1 MKMLN
6 HSEKN
11 SKNNK
16 KKKLRLKLRL
26 RQYTRIFLNTLW
38 NDNPICR
45 MVLGICS
52 TLAVTNRL
60 NNAVAMGLG
69 VTFSM
74 AVSSVSISL
83 IRDVVPRRVR
93 MIVYMIVISTCVILV
108 DRYLKAFFPD
118 ISEAMGPYVG
128 LIITNCIIMGR
139 AESFASL
146 NKPVASF
153 IDALGAGTGYTF
165 ALLVIAAV
173 RELLGFGTLFN
184 INVLGP
190 NWTSWVIMIMA
201 PGAFL
206 VLGIFIWIIRAIQK
220 SYDATP

>member
-1 MKMLN
+1 MLN

-11 SKNNK
+11 SKK
-16 KKKLRLKLRL
+16 GKRSIKKLKFILKHHGR
-26 RQYTRIFLNTLW
+26 TFMNTLW

-69 VTFSM
+69 VTF
-74 AVSSVSISL
+74 ATLTSSVSISL
-83 IRDVVPRRVR
+83 IRNVVPRRVR
-93 MIVYMIVISTCVILV
+93 MIVYMIVISTSVIFV
-108 DRYLKAFFPD
+108 DRCLKAFFPE

-139 AESFASL
+139 AEAFAAL
-146 NKPVASF
+146 NKPLDSF
-153 IDALGAGTGYTF
+153 VDALGVGSGYTF
-165 ALLVIAAV
+165 ALLIIAAV
-173 RELLGFGTLFN
+173 RELLGFGSLFN
-184 INVLGP
+184 INILGP

-206 VLGIFIWIIRAIQK
+206 VLGVFIWIIRSIQK

>member
-1 MKMLN
+1 M
-6 HSEKN
+6 N
-11 SKNNK
+11 SRKSK
-16 KKKLRLKLRL
+16 RKKLALRFVLKR
-26 RQYTRIFLNTLW
+26 YSRIFLNTLW

-60 NNAVAMGLG
+60 ANAVAMGLG
-69 VTFSM
+69 VTFAM

-83 IRDVVPRRVR
+83 IRNLVPRRVR
-93 MIVYMIVISTCVILV
+93 MIVYMIVISTAVILV
-108 DRYLKAFFPD
+108 DRYLKAYFPE

-139 AESFASL
+139 AESYASV
-146 NKPVASF
+146 NKPMASF
-153 IDALGAGTGYTF
+153 IDALGAGAGYTF
-165 ALLVIAAV
+165 ALLVIATV
-173 RELLGFGTLFN
+173 RELLGFGSIFN
-184 INVLGP
+184 IKVLGP
-190 NWTSWVIMIMA
+190 DWTSWVIMIMA

-206 VLGIFIWIIRAIQK
+206 VLGVFIWVIRSIQK

>member
-1 MKMLN
+1 MSN
-6 HSEKN
+6 HLEKN
-11 SKNNK
+11 IKSGK
-16 KKKLRLKLRL
+16 KKKVGLKFILK
-26 RQYTRIFLNTLW
+26 QHIRIFTNTLW

-60 NNAVAMGLG
+60 ANAVAMGLG
-69 VTFSM
+69 VTFAM

-83 IRDVVPRRVR
+83 IRDIVPRRVR
-93 MIVYMIVISTCVILV
+93 MIVYMIVISTSVILV

-139 AESFASL
+139 AESYASL
-146 NKPVASF
+146 NRPMHSL
-153 IDALGAGTGYTF
+153 IDALGAGVGYTF
-165 ALLVIAAV
+165 AMLVIATV
-173 RELLGFGTLFN
+173 RELLGFGSLFN
-184 INVLGP
+184 IRVLGP

-206 VLGIFIWIIRAIQK
+206 VLGVFIWIIRSLQK

>member
-1 MKMLN
+1 MATK
-6 HSEKN
+6 H
-11 SKNNK
+11 K
-16 KKKLRLKLRL
+16 KIKLKFKLK
-26 RQYTRIFLNTLW
+26 QYGRIFMNTLW
-38 NDNPICR
+38 HDNPICR

-69 VTFSM
+69 VTFTM
-74 AVSSVSISL
+74 AFSSTVLSV
-83 IRDVVPRRVR
+83 IRNVVPRRVR
-93 MIVYMIVISTCVILV
+93 MIIYMIVISTCVIVV
-108 DRYLKAFFPD
+108 DRYLKAYFPD

-139 AESFASL
+139 AESYAAL
-146 NKPVASF
+146 NKPFASF
-153 IDALGAGTGYTF
+153 IDALGAGFGYTF

-173 RELLGFGTLFN
+173 RELLGFGSLFN
-184 INVLGP
+184 VNVLGP

-206 VLGIFIWIIRAIQK
+206 VLGVFIWILRAIQK
-220 SYDATP
+220 SYDDRP

>member
-1 MKMLN
+1 M
-6 HSEKN
+6 EKG
-11 SKNNK
+11 KR
-16 KKKLRLKLRL
+16 KKLKLAFVLKR
-26 RQYTRIFLNTLW
+26 YYRIFFNTLW
-38 NDNPICR
+38 GDNPICR

-69 VTFSM
+69 VTF
-74 AVSSVSISL
+74 ATVVSSVSISF
-83 IRDVVPRRVR
+83 IRDIVPRRVR
-93 MIVYMIVISTCVILV
+93 MMVYMIVISTAVILV
-108 DRYLKAFFPD
+108 DRILKAFFPD

-139 AESFASL
+139 AEAFAAL
-146 NKPVASF
+146 NKPMESF
-153 IDALGAGTGYTF
+153 LDAAGAGAGYTA
-165 ALLVIAAV
+165 ALLIIAAV

-184 INVLGP
+184 VNVLGP

-206 VLGIFIWIIRAIQK
+206 VLGVFIWIMRSIQK

>member
-1 MKMLN
+1 MSN
-6 HSEKN
+6 HLEKN
-11 SKNNK
+11 IKSGK
-16 KKKLRLKLRL
+16 KKMVRLKFILK
-26 RQYTRIFLNTLW
+26 QHIRIFTNTLW

-60 NNAVAMGLG
+60 ANAVAMGLG
-69 VTFSM
+69 VTFAM

-83 IRDVVPRRVR
+83 IRDIVPRRVR
-93 MIVYMIVISTCVILV
+93 MIVYMIVISTSVILV

-139 AESFASL
+139 AESYASL
-146 NKPVASF
+146 NRPMHSL
-153 IDALGAGTGYTF
+153 IDALGAGVGYTF
-165 ALLVIAAV
+165 AMLVISTV
-173 RELLGFGTLFN
+173 RELLGFGSLFN
-184 INVLGP
+184 IRVLGP

-206 VLGIFIWIIRAIQK
+206 VLGVFIWIIRSLQK

>member
-1 MKMLN
+1 MSN

-11 SKNNK
+11 SKKNK
-16 KKKLRLKLRL
+16 RKIRKLKFVLKHNVR
-26 RQYTRIFLNTLW
+26 TFMNTLW

-69 VTFSM
+69 VTFAM
-74 AVSSVSISL
+74 LTSSVSISL
-83 IRDVVPRRVR
+83 IRNVVPRRVR
-93 MIVYMIVISTCVILV
+93 MIVYMIVISTSVIFV
-108 DRYLKAFFPD
+108 DRYLKASFPE

-139 AESFASL
+139 AESFAAL
-146 NKPVASF
+146 NKPLDSF
-153 IDALGAGTGYTF
+153 IDALGAGSGYTL
-165 ALLVIAAV
+165 ALLIIAAV
-173 RELLGFGTLFN
+173 RELLGFGSLFN

-190 NWTSWVIMIMA
+190 DWTSWVIMIMA

-206 VLGIFIWIIRAIQK
+206 VLGVFIWIVRSIQK

>member
-1 MKMLN
+1 MSNPSKM
-6 HSEKN
+6 N
-11 SKNNK
+11 SRKSK
-16 KKKLRLKLRL
+16 RKKLALRFVLKR
-26 RQYTRIFLNTLW
+26 YSRIFLNTLW

-60 NNAVAMGLG
+60 ANAVAMGLG
-69 VTFSM
+69 VTFAM

-83 IRDVVPRRVR
+83 IRNLVPRRVR
-93 MIVYMIVISTCVILV
+93 MIVYMIVISTAVILV
-108 DRYLKAFFPD
+108 DRYLKAYFPE

-139 AESFASL
+139 AESYASV
-146 NKPVASF
+146 NKPMASF
-153 IDALGAGTGYTF
+153 IDALGAGAGYTF
-165 ALLVIAAV
+165 ALLVIATV
-173 RELLGFGTLFN
+173 RELLGFGSIFN
-184 INVLGP
+184 IKVLGP
-190 NWTSWVIMIMA
+190 DWTSWVIMIMA

-206 VLGIFIWIIRAIQK
+206 VLGVFIWVIRSIQK

>member
-1 MKMLN
+1 MSN

-11 SKNNK
+11 SRKGKRK
-16 KKKLRLKLRL
+16 KSKLKFILKHHVR
-26 RQYTRIFLNTLW
+26 TFINTLW

-60 NNAVAMGLG
+60 SNAVAMGLG
-69 VTFSM
+69 VMFAMLT
-74 AVSSVSISL
+74 SSVSISL
-83 IRDVVPRRVR
+83 IRNVVPRRVR
-93 MIVYMIVISTCVILV
+93 MIVYMIVISTSVIFV
-108 DRYLKAFFPD
+108 DRYLKAFFPE

-139 AESFASL
+139 AESFAAL
-146 NKPVASF
+146 NKPLDSF
-153 IDALGAGTGYTF
+153 IDALGAGSGYTF
-165 ALLVIAAV
+165 ALLIIAAV
-173 RELLGFGTLFN
+173 RELLGFGALFN
-184 INVLGP
+184 IRVLGP
-190 NWTSWVIMIMA
+190 DWTSWVIMIMA

-206 VLGIFIWIIRAIQK
+206 VLGVFIWIVRSIQK

>member
-1 MKMLN
+1 MSN

-11 SKNNK
+11 TKVGK
-16 KKKLRLKLRL
+16 KKKLKLKFILK
-26 RQYTRIFLNTLW
+26 QYQRIFLSTLW
-38 NDNPICR
+38 RDNPICR

-60 NNAVAMGLG
+60 DNAVAMGMG
-69 VTFSM
+69 VTFAM
-74 AVSSVSISL
+74 IVSSVVISI
-83 IRDVVPRRVR
+83 IRDIVPRRVR
-93 MIVYMIVISTCVILV
+93 MIVFMIVISTAVILV
-108 DRYLKAFFPD
+108 DRCLKAFFPE

-139 AESFASL
+139 AESYASL
-146 NKPVASF
+146 NKPAASAV
-153 IDALGAGTGYTF
+153 DALGAGIGYTF

-173 RELLGFGTLFN
+173 RELLGFGSLFN
-184 INVLGP
+184 VNILGP

-206 VLGIFIWIIRAIQK
+206 VLGVFIWIVRSLQK
-220 SYDATP
+220 SYDDKP

>member
-1 MKMLN
+1 MV
-6 HSEKN
+6 E
-11 SKNNK
+11 NK
-16 KKKLRLKLRL
+16 KKKKKIKLKFHQRHHV
-26 RQYTRIFLNTLW
+26 RIFLNTLW

-69 VTFSM
+69 VTFAM
-74 AVSSVSISL
+74 AMSSVSISL

-93 MIVYMIVISTCVILV
+93 MIVYMIVISTSVILV
-108 DRYLKAFFPD
+108 DRYLKAFFPE
-118 ISEAMGPYVG
+118 ISETMGPYVG

-146 NKPVASF
+146 NKPLDSF
-153 IDALGAGTGYTF
+153 VDALGAGAGYTF
-165 ALLVIAAV
+165 ALLIIAAV
-173 RELLGFGTLFN
+173 RELLGFGSLFN
-184 INVLGP
+184 VNILGP
-190 NWTSWVIMIMA
+190 DWTSWVIMIMA

-206 VLGIFIWIIRAIQK
+206 VLGVFIWIMRSVQK
-220 SYDATP
+220 TYDDTP

>member
-1 MKMLN
+1 M
-6 HSEKN
+6 N
-11 SKNNK
+11 SKKGKRK
-16 KKKLRLKLRL
+16 KIHFKFTVRRYF
-26 RQYTRIFLNTLW
+26 RVFFNTLW

-60 NNAVAMGLG
+60 NNAVTMGLG
-69 VTFSM
+69 VTFTM

-83 IRDVVPRRVR
+83 IRNIVPRRVR
-93 MIVYMIVISTCVILV
+93 MIVYMIVISTSVILV
-108 DRYLKAFFPD
+108 DRYLKAFFPE

-139 AESFASL
+139 AESFAAL
-146 NKPVASF
+146 NKPAESF
-153 IDALGAGTGYTF
+153 IDAIGAGAGYTF
-165 ALLVIAAV
+165 ALLTIATV
-173 RELLGFGTLFN
+173 RELLGFGSLFN

-190 NWTSWVIMIMA
+190 DWTSWVIMIMA

-206 VLGIFIWIIRAIQK
+206 VLGVFIWVIRSLQR
-220 SYDATP
+220 SYDDTP